1 MSRTRLFR
9 NDGAEMF
16 ADDPDRLEYIDP
28 GIVLLYADTG
38 RRLVCSYVEGRLGQP
53 IQATL
58 EHEFADG
65 LDLTAL
71 DGALEALD
79 TGSFERSSA
88 PRDDRSSPRWA
99 FDGLAEDPLRFGDAE
114 TAAIRRLLTG
124 TASGAKQWRLGWHPR
139 HRDEVTPTLDFAVA
153 SVYDGARLFRF
164 LVEEFTAADVTVALS
179 KSGRIG
185 TLAETDIVLHVAP
198 NEVPPDRRACPIEG
212 TNELVDA
219 ERERAVVER
228 FRDRLDGPLKDLTEV
243 CTDGVRDVDG
253 LSEERAR
260 SVLRERLDDWLGE
273 HAGYDVVDS
282 TRRRGLLAGLAA
294 SGVLAGFTLG
304 VAVSDAVRQSVTA
317 TRRQLQSVGVA
328 TLDSVQAPTGVLS
341 TGTEHPLIASVA
353 AAAAI
358 LFVATAT
365 VRRRR
370 SGDRSDIAAGY
381 TRSDAVSLGLN
392 VATAASLVALL
403 VAVVVLVAGG

>member
-16 ADDPDRLEYIDP
+16 ADDPDQLEYIDP

-38 RRLVCSYVEGRLGQP
+38 RNLVCSYVEGRLGQP

-58 EHEFADG
+58 EHEFDDEV
-65 LDLTAL
+65 DLTAL
-71 DGALEALD
+71 GGALKSLD

-88 PRDDRSSPRWA
+88 PQDDRSSPRWA

-124 TASGAKQWRLGWHPR
+124 TASGAERWRRGWRPR
-139 HRDEVTPTLDFAVA
+139 HRDEATPALDFAVA

-185 TLAETDIVLHVAP
+185 TLAGTDVVLHVAP

-212 TNELVDA
+212 TSELVDA
-219 ERERAVVER
+219 ERERAVAER
-228 FRDRLDGPLKDLTEV
+228 FRARLDDPIEDLTEAV
-243 CTDGVRDVDG
+243 AAGVRDVDG
-253 LSEERAR
+253 LSEEQAR
-260 SVLRERLDDWLGE
+260 SVLLERLDDWLGE
-273 HAGYDVVDS
+273 HAGYDVVDP
-282 TRRRGLLAGLAA
+282 TRRRALLAGLAA
-294 SGVLAGFTLG
+294 SGLLAGFGLG
-304 VAVSDAVRQSVTA
+304 VAASNAVRQSAAAARRRLGSVGAA
-317 TRRQLQSVGVA
+317 TLDRVQASVGVP
-328 TLDSVQAPTGVLS
+328 SVGSEQLLIGGV
-341 TGTEHPLIASVA
+341 AVA
-353 AAAAI
+353 AAT
-358 LFVATAT
+358 LLVATVL

-370 SGDRSDIAAGY
+370 GGDRPDIAVGSA
-381 TRSDAVSLGLN
+381 RSDAIALGLN
-392 VATAASLVALL
+392 VAVAASLLALLVSVALL
-403 VAVVVLVAGG
+403 IVG